1 MTKPFNFSTL
11 FYPKTIFY
19 KGLSWYNPFFCNV
32 LLILVT
38 GIFFCNNL
46 YAQAFGY
53 VDADFILKKMP
64 NYEKT
69 EANMQDALLKW
80 QTEVDKMNEKANKL
94 KSNFIAE
101 ELLLTDEMKSERQA
115 EIKKAEE
122 DARLYQN
129 KVFGYNGQYFT
140 RQTELLKPIMEEMQ
154 KAIEKVA
161 RKRKLQFIFRNSGDL
176 SILYAEPRHD
186 CTEDVLK
193 ELGLW
198 EEEGKEE
205 KKDKKK

>member
-1 MTKPFNFSTL
+1 MKFNA
-11 FYPKTIFY
+11 
-19 KGLSWYNPFFCNV
+19 
-32 LLILVT
+32 LLILSYLL
-38 GIFFCNNL
+38 FFCNNVFS
-46 YAQAFGY
+46 QAFGY
-53 VDADFILKKMP
+53 VDAEFILKKMP

-69 EANMQDALLKW
+69 EANMQDALMKW
-80 QTEVDKMNEKANKL
+80 QTEVDKMVQKTDKL
-94 KSNFIAE
+94 RADFIAE
-101 ELLLTDEMKSERQA
+101 ELLLTDEMKAERQT

-122 DARLYQN
+122 DAKLYQN

-140 RQTELLKPIMEEMQ
+140 RQTELLKPLMEEMQ

-193 ELGLW
+193 EMGLW
-198 EEEGKEE
+198 DEE
-205 KKDKKK
+205 KDEKEKKKK